1 MCVLSLQS
9 CLTLCDPMDCNLPGS
24 SVHGILQARMLEW
37 VAMPFSRGSF
47 QPRGWTLASAALAGR
62 FSTTSAT
69 WEALGVLAIA
79 FNLQHSKE
87 ILKITMREHT
97 DSTLCL
103 ERKIVNEDILKYVFC
118 VLVIIVIQADEA
130 KIKFLDLWL
139 DQLGDLS
146 GKACFGYKR

>member
-1 MCVLSLQS
+1 
-9 CLTLCDPMDCNLPGS
+9 
-24 SVHGILQARMLEW
+24 
-37 VAMPFSRGSF
+37 
-47 QPRGWTLASAALAGR
+47 
-62 FSTTSAT
+62 
-69 WEALGVLAIA
+69 
-79 FNLQHSKE
+79 
-87 ILKITMREHT
+87 MREHT

-130 KIKFLDLWL
+130 RIKFLDLWL

>member
-1 MCVLSLQS
+1 M
-9 CLTLCDPMDCNLPGS
+9 
-24 SVHGILQARMLEW
+24 
-37 VAMPFSRGSF
+37 
-47 QPRGWTLASAALAGR
+47 
-62 FSTTSAT
+62 
-69 WEALGVLAIA
+69 LAIA

-130 KIKFLDLWL
+130 KIKFLDL
-139 DQLGDLS
+139 
-146 GKACFGYKR
+146 